1 MGEST
6 SETGDGTTSDSQP
19 TSNAIFLN
27 TLFEA
32 LANRRRRY
40 VLQCLCE
47 YQTPMALA
55 DLADEIAT
63 QEQDAPLPDIPAED
77 VKRVYMS
84 LYHTH
89 IPKLADANIVEYT
102 QEQDLV
108 ALSTK
113 SEHVEAFL
121 GCATENE

>member
-27 TLFEA
+27 TLFEV

-40 VLQCLCE
+40 VLHCLRE
-47 YQTPMALA
+47 YQTPIALA
-55 DLADEIAT
+55 DLADEVAT
-63 QEQDAPLPDIPAED
+63 QEQETPLPDIPAEE

-89 IPKLADANIVEYT
+89 IPKLVDANIVEYT

-113 SEHVEAFL
+113 SEHVEPFL
-121 GCATENE
+121 ERATENE